1 MPVALTM
8 SAYPWDLARVGV
20 DAVVGETEAAGM
32 GAIEL
37 AANYHTMDVVSPRA
51 GVRAYSSPRGAVL
64 FPARPSRYGRIQPHP
79 GAPEEAGAWTEL
91 ATTARERGLTVTAAV
106 VALFQPWIVDA
117 HPDCARVLPT
127 GDAHG
132 QSVCPAN
139 PDVREYLAALSS
151 DLVDQFGVDSL
162 RFQGPMPATF
172 DFDWLR
178 ARSLV
183 TFSSVARELLGICF
197 CQACERRGTD
207 AGIDVVPLRSYVRD
221 TIDRELDQPRTT
233 SFDDLIAHDELG
245 AYARLYASAAVEL
258 LGAVR
263 DSILPTGTRI
273 SSTAWTP
280 FPRLLAAADDD
291 VLGALVTTVDQ
302 VSLTPGW
309 STERNR
315 RIKPL
320 AAARGE
326 TVDTGMVIM
335 RLSPGDDGDASSK
348 ELREAAALEVDEITI
363 FSWGSL
369 RAGDVTEIADAV
381 RAEFG

>member
-1 MPVALTM
+1 MSVAITM

-20 DAVVGETEAAGM
+20 GPAIDETEGAGM

-64 FPARPSRYGRIQPHP
+64 FPARSSRYGRIKPLT
-79 GAPEEAGAWTEL
+79 GEPEVCGSWPEL
-91 ATTARERGLTVTAAV
+91 AALAGTRGLAVKAAV

-139 PDVREYLAALSS
+139 TDVREYLAALSG
-151 DLVDQFGVDSL
+151 DLVDQFDVDTL

-183 TFSSVARELLGICF
+183 TFSSVARELLSICF
-197 CQACERRGTD
+197 CSACVRRGVD
-207 AGIDVVPLRSYVRD
+207 AGIDVAQVQAFVRG
-221 TIDRELDQPRTT
+221 TIDRELDEPRVV
-233 SFDDLIAHDELG
+233 SFADLATHDELVT
-245 AYARLYASAAVEL
+245 YALLYERAAVEL
-258 LGAVR
+258 LEAVR
-263 DSILPTGTRI
+263 SGVTPTATRI

-280 FPRLLAAADDD
+280 FPRLLAPATDD
-291 VLGALVTTVDQ
+291 VLGDLVTAVDQ

-315 RIKPL
+315 RIKPI
-320 AAARGE
+320 AHARQQP
-326 TVDTGMVIM
+326 VDTGMVVM
-335 RLSPGDDGDASSK
+335 RLTPGDEGDATPN
-348 ELREAAALEVDEITI
+348 ELREAASLEVDEITV

-369 RAGDVTEIADAV
+369 RERDVTAIADAV
-381 RAEFG
+381 RTAFA

>member
-20 DAVVGETEAAGM
+20 GAAIDETEAAGM
-32 GAIEL
+32 GAVEL

-51 GVRAYSSPRGAVL
+51 GVRAYSSARGAVL
-64 FPARPSRYGRIQPHP
+64 FPARSSRYGRIKPLT
-79 GAPEEAGAWTEL
+79 GEPEVCATWPELVEQAGT
-91 ATTARERGLTVTAAV
+91 RGIAVKAAV

-127 GDAHG
+127 GDTHG

-139 PDVREYLAALSS
+139 ADVREYLAALSS
-151 DLVDQFGVDSL
+151 DLVDQFQVDTL

-183 TFSSVARELLGICF
+183 TFSSVARELLSICF
-197 CQACERRGTD
+197 CSACVRRGTD
-207 AGIDVVPLRSYVRD
+207 AGIDVAQVQALVRS
-221 TIDRELDQPRTT
+221 TIERELDEPKSA
-233 SFDDLIAHDELG
+233 SFADLATHVELV
-245 AYARLYASAAVEL
+245 AYARRYERAAVEL
-258 LGAVR
+258 LEAVR
-263 DSILPTGTRI
+263 AAVAPSTRI

-280 FPRLLAAADDD
+280 FPRLLAQATDD
-291 VLGALVTTVDQ
+291 VLGDLVAAVEQ

-315 RIKPL
+315 RIKPI
-320 AAARGE
+320 AQARQQP
-326 TVDTGMVIM
+326 VDTGMVVM
-335 RLSPGDDGDASSK
+335 RLTPGDDGDATPK
-348 ELREAAALEVDEITI
+348 ELQEAASLEVDEITV

-369 RAGDVTEIADAV
+369 RERDVTAIADAV
-381 RAEFG
+381 RATFT